1 MGVWYSL
8 TMNNEQL
15 LNQLDAMTKTFT
27 MDDAQIDMNNLA
39 CKLHTLL
46 ENKLGILNVNAEQKE
61 VLTKMAKLVVQL
73 AK

>member
-1 MGVWYSL
+1 MA
-8 TMNNEQL
+8 Q
-15 LNQLDAMTKTFT
+15 AFT

-46 ENKLGILNVNAEQKE
+46 ENKLGILNVNDEQKE
-61 VLTKMAKLVVQL
+61 VLTKMAKLVVRL

>member
-1 MGVWYSL
+1 MK
-8 TMNNEQL
+8 NEQL
-15 LNQLDAMTKTFT
+15 LKQLDTMAQAFT

-46 ENKLGILNVNAEQKE
+46 ENKLGVLNVNGEQKE
-61 VLTKMAKLVVQL
+61 VLTKMAKLAVRL